1 MIIFINLNKKPP
13 VKSVLEIF
21 RFLLINPSN
30 QVLKNIWY
38 IHPYYNMALLLL
50 LPFLIPFCPIL
61 LQNIKSAL
69 YSDIF

>member
-38 IHPYYNMALLLL
+38 IHPYYNMALLLP
-50 LPFLIPFCPIL
+50 LPFLIPLCLIL